1 MLRSRP
7 STRTAVSALLG
18 GALLIALAPI
28 FVRLSEV
35 GLTATAFWR
44 LALAA
49 PILLAWDAVRRAQR
63 GEGPCPTAADM
74 RLLVLAGF
82 CFAGDLASW
91 HVSIA
96 LTSVANAT
104 LLANASPIFVAIAAW
119 LWLRERPSGRFIGGL
134 ALASVGGVLLGI
146 ESAAAGHAHVVGDAF
161 GLLTA
166 VFYAGYM
173 IAVKVLRGR
182 CSTSTVMAGSSL
194 VGAAMLLPLALL
206 LGEAV
211 LPTTLG
217 GWATLIAL
225 AVLSQVFGQ
234 GLIAWS
240 LGTLTASFGSL
251 GLLTQ
256 TAGAAALAWVLFGEA
271 FTILQS
277 FGIALV
283 VAGIIVARDRDGES
297 HPLARRDGRV

>member
-7 STRTAVSALLG
+7 SARTAVIALLS

-44 LALAA
+44 LALAT
-49 PILLAWDAVRRAQR
+49 PILLAWDLARKRRA
-63 GEGPCPTAADM
+63 GSGLCPGAADL
-74 RLLVLAGF
+74 RLLALAGF

-104 LLANASPIFVAIAAW
+104 LLANAAPIFVAVAAW
-119 LWLRERPSGRFIGGL
+119 LWLRERPSARFVGGL

-173 IAVKVLRGR
+173 VAVKVLRGR
-182 CSTSTVMAGSSL
+182 CATSTVMAGSSL
-194 VGAAMLLPLALL
+194 AGAALLLPLALA
-206 LGEAV
+206 LGETV
-211 LPTTLG
+211 LPSTAH
-217 GWATLIAL
+217 GWAILIGL

-240 LGTLTASFGSL
+240 LGTLTASFSSL

-256 TAGAAALAWVLFGEA
+256 TAAAAALAWLLFHEA
-271 FTILQS
+271 FTLLQS

-283 VAGIIVARDRDGES
+283 VAGIFIARERNGRS
-297 HPLARRDGRV
+297 HPLAPGGGGV